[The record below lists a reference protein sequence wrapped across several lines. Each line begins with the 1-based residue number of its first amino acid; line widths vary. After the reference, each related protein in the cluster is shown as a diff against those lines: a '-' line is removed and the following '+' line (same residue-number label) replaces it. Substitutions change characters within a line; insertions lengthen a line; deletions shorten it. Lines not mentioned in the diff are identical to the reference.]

1 MSFGFLY
8 LSSKWQRNIVQQ
20 CAAQKVELETRILLL
35 SWQQEG
41 VHSLKR
47 NVVRYGEEHTN
58 LTKPY
63 NTLWYGMGS
72 CISNHTTQCQ
82 TFVNYILKYILLWA
96 SHILLGPQSE
106 CEIWIQ
112 SSHCPSP
119 SKSDTADQQTDQDT
133 KHFRSKFSRNWFC
146 REVQL
151 HQTHWTHSPGQA
163 WWQQWQ
169 KWKHWKVL
177 ILRVVFWKEHQAHRW
192 WLNCEPPLFHK
203 TSVVNEPPRKS
214 IILS

>member
-1 MSFGFLY
+1 M
-8 LSSKWQRNIVQQ
+8 
-20 CAAQKVELETRILLL
+20 ELETRILLL

-47 NVVRYGEEHTN
+47 NAVRYGEEHTN

-72 CISNHTTQCQ
+72 CIPNHTTQCQ

-96 SHILLGPQSE
+96 SHLLLGPQSE

-119 SKSDTADQQTDQDT
+119 SKSDTADQQADQET
-133 KHFRSKFSRNWFC
+133 KHFRLKLFFFRDWFC

-151 HQTHWTHSPGQA
+151 HQTHWTHDGNNGRNENIEKFWYCEWSFERSI
-163 WWQQWQ
+163 
-169 KWKHWKVL
+169 KH
-177 ILRVVFWKEHQAHRW
+177 IDDD
-192 WLNCEPPLFHK
+192 
-203 TSVVNEPPRKS
+203 
-214 IILS
+214 